1 MSHFLSKCRWYFL
14 THNGSSRNCLSA
26 RYFICPPFFSQI
38 NVNFNILCLSS
49 KSNLHEQ
56 RKNSEDGSKKYW
68 FLEIEIY
75 IWQFLNNTQGLFY
88 FHFGIY
94 ALIWEGWEIP
104 CCIFRLC
111 MEYAVNICIAE
122 WLGVNVIPL
131 QLPPQDYYGNCAL
144 SCPPLTY
151 ILQPI

>member
-88 FHFGIY
+88 FHFGICV
-94 ALIWEGWEIP
+94 LIRE
-104 CCIFRLC
+104 RS
-111 MEYAVNICIAE
+111 
-122 WLGVNVIPL
+122 WLGAGRFNPVAFLFV
-131 QLPPQDYYGNCAL
+131 YGVCSEYL
-144 SCPPLTY
+144 YISCYHLLNFFLCSCRLLLEETWKRDRRC
-151 ILQPI
+151 